1 MLHTQ
6 SQDKLLVYPSK
17 DLDDLQSVYRL
28 TYDTYLRRG
37 ICKPNPQKTLIHNP
51 QLDQSPDTTILV
63 ARQKGEVVGTIS
75 LTKGYQ
81 KEDIYNYQSFASQ
94 LSLEPTE
101 GGPFFSGWRLAI
113 KGDGPS
119 SRYLAL
125 QLILKGIQHLLQQDL
140 TYGYMCFREEHLRFY
155 KRILPEG
162 YVVGR
167 SAKQTN
173 DIDTEL
179 CMWKCYLSEE
189 RYTFLHRMV
198 LRMSQRS

>member
-1 MLHTQ
+1 
-6 SQDKLLVYPSK
+6 
-17 DLDDLQSVYRL
+17 
-28 TYDTYLRRG
+28 
-37 ICKPNPQKTLIHNP
+37 
-51 QLDQSPDTTILV
+51 
-63 ARQKGEVVGTIS
+63 
-75 LTKGYQ
+75 
-81 KEDIYNYQSFASQ
+81 
-94 LSLEPTE
+94 
-101 GGPFFSGWRLAI
+101 
-113 KGDGPS
+113 
-119 SRYLAL
+119 
-125 QLILKGIQHLLQQDL
+125 
-140 TYGYMCFREEHLRFY
+140 YGYMCFREEHLRFY